1 MRPGITIRHSRDVER
16 KTDVVHSDLTGFI
29 GIIPEARWPQ
39 GIRRGDFM
47 EVPLRSLSDLA
58 AQPVSRLV
66 DPVTL
71 RAVQQFFENG
81 GREAKLF
88 GLCVESEEDLMTTDP
103 FNVLWHDIVDRLR
116 EREDVGLLAM
126 PVLAY
131 LPVTFDRRGRAV
143 VPCQPTIELLL
154 EHCCEMN
161 NRFLILD
168 TPRDLHEEALFDW
181 VTRFRESNQ
190 QFSSYAAI
198 YYPWL
203 MRGDTTFPPSG
214 CVAGVYARVE
224 SEETQFGVR
233 NPPANRVLRGVTH
246 PMVEIR
252 WSESDRFLEERIN
265 PILTQPARGVVI
277 WGARTLSLDEK
288 WMHINSRRIVSLIA
302 EQLRRDSEWVVFENQ
317 RPELWTMLERGVK
330 NRLDD
335 MWVAGLLTGDEAG
348 SEYMV
353 QCDGELN
360 PPEVR
365 DAGQV
370 NIRVTVRPISTAEFI
385 VVDLR
390 LGQ

>member
-1 MRPGITIRHSRDVER
+1 M
-16 KTDVVHSDLTGFI
+16 
-29 GIIPEARWPQ
+29 
-39 GIRRGDFM
+39 
-47 EVPLRSLSDLA
+47 SDLA
-58 AQPVSRLV
+58 AQPASRLV

-88 GLCVESEEDLMTTDP
+88 GLCIETEDDLTSNDP
-103 FNVLWHDIVDRLR
+103 FSVLWHDIIDRLR
-116 EREDVGLLAM
+116 EREDVGLLTM

-131 LPVTFDRRGRAV
+131 LPVTFDTRGRAV

-168 TPRDLHEEALFDW
+168 TPKDLHEEALFDW
-181 VTRFRESNQ
+181 VGRFRDQNQ
-190 QFSSYAAI
+190 SFASYAAL

-203 MRGDTTFPPSG
+203 MRGDTMFPPSG

-224 SEETQFGVR
+224 SDDHQYGVR

-246 PMVEIR
+246 PAIDIK
-252 WSESDRFLEERIN
+252 WSESDRYLEERIN

-277 WGARTLSLDEK
+277 WGARTLSWEEK

-317 RPELWTMLERGVK
+317 RPELWGLLERGVK

-335 MWVAGLLTGDEAG
+335 MWVAGLLTGDQAG

-370 NIRVTVRPISTAEFI
+370 NVRVTVRPISTAEFI